1 MKKLSHSGIFSRRHI
16 PLYVLCLF
24 FYFGAPVPILAH
36 LGASFGAPV
45 PFFMIL
51 CIILFQKH
59 ENVIKMSSRSLPRA
73 IFVIK
78 DNS

>member
-1 MKKLSHSGIFSRRHI
+1 M
-16 PLYVLCLF
+16 PLYFLCLF

-51 CIILFQKH
+51 CIILLQKQN
-59 ENVIKMSSRSLPRA
+59 NVMKCRQEVSPEL
-73 IFVIK
+73 
-78 DNS
+78 

>member
-1 MKKLSHSGIFSRRHI
+1 M
-16 PLYVLCLF
+16 PLYFLCLF

-51 CIILFQKH
+51 CIILFQK
-59 ENVIKMSSRSLPRA
+59 ENNVMKCQEVSPEL
-73 IFVIK
+73 
-78 DNS
+78 